1 MQDNNL
7 KTKESQEVK
16 KRVTKPLVIPNNKD
30 NNHERGKVRTGQKDI
45 KPL

>member
-7 KTKESQEVK
+7 KTKESQQAK
-16 KRVTKPLVIPNNKD
+16 KRVTKPLVIPENKNIKD
-30 NNHERGKVRTGQKDI
+30 EKRARQKNV